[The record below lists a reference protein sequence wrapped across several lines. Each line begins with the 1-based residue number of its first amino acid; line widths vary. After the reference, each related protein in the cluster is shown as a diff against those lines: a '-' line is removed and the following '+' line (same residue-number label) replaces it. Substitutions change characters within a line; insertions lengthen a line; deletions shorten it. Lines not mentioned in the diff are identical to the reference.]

1 MFSGQDRTWIVPRW
15 RTSRVTVDVT
25 FHSPERPMNPDDLR
39 AFVRIADAGGVSQAA
54 IATDTPK
61 SSMSR
66 ALARLE
72 ETVNVRLF
80 ERAGR
85 SLRLSEAGH
94 LLLPHARRILD
105 DVAEAEAALEG
116 MSGKPRGTLRINAAM
131 TYALGI
137 VAPMLPD
144 FIRRYPDV
152 RVVLDTENRIV
163 DFVREEVDVAIRIG
177 TLPDSDLIARKLG
190 RIELWPCASP
200 EYLALHGIPKTPVE
214 LSSHMLLGWHDRPS
228 EWQFVDASE
237 TKHRVLVP
245 TGTVAP
251 EPAVLQVLLTGGVG
265 VGRLPDFLARP
276 AIASGTLC
284 RLLEDYGSENVEAH
298 AVYPQHRSLSAKVRL
313 FIESLTAYLS

>member
-1 MFSGQDRTWIVPRW
+1 
-15 RTSRVTVDVT
+15 
-25 FHSPERPMNPDDLR
+25 
-39 AFVRIADAGGVSQAA
+39 
-54 IATDTPK
+54 
-61 SSMSR
+61 
-66 ALARLE
+66 
-72 ETVNVRLF
+72 
-80 ERAGR
+80 
-85 SLRLSEAGH
+85 
-94 LLLPHARRILD
+94 
-105 DVAEAEAALEG
+105 
-116 MSGKPRGTLRINAAM
+116 
-131 TYALGI
+131 
-137 VAPMLPD
+137 
-144 FIRRYPDV
+144 
-152 RVVLDTENRIV
+152 
-163 DFVREEVDVAIRIG
+163 IG

-284 RLLEDYGSENVEAH
+284 RLLEDYGSEIVEAH
-298 AVYPQHRSLSAKVRL
+298 AVYPPHRSLSAKVRL